1 MDIKLIFPKTSKN
14 DVVYIKKQE
23 YETYYSTKYKYPYL
37 VIERLSM
44 RTGLPAEGV
53 DKVRRE
59 DVLDPFAPEP
69 KINKEYS
76 FNKNDYT
83 LMMSYGL
90 SPGHNAPAGHHYT
103 TPEIWGETFS
113 YANICPQEM
122 VFNSGIWVIIE
133 NWCKYVSKLQKTKNF
148 TNLRVFTGSI
158 MDKVDSTLSMGDK
171 NINVNIPTHMFKLVC
186 ARSKESENS
195 NKIFITCFMC
205 PNRPIEP
212 TNKENQNIIK
222 WTIPL
227 KPLEELSGI
236 NFTPLLEKFYG
247 YEKGKTELV
256 NLNDLVP
263 IKFDLS
269 PIFVKQMIKSLC
281 YGLLIY
287 VKNVKQLEKNWMN
300 CKKMLVD
307 ENVEYHEEFYN
318 LVKKR
323 LTFGSKKITNNDEI
337 ELNESSNKL
346 SFVDDTDLNTSTNST
361 NSTNS
366 TLLVN
371 ERGLYGN
378 GNIKKGGNIKTNN
391 TKIYNL
397 LNKKHKSNTKKS
409 KKHKY

>member
-1 MDIKLIFPKTSKN
+1 
-14 DVVYIKKQE
+14 
-23 YETYYSTKYKYPYL
+23 
-37 VIERLSM
+37 M